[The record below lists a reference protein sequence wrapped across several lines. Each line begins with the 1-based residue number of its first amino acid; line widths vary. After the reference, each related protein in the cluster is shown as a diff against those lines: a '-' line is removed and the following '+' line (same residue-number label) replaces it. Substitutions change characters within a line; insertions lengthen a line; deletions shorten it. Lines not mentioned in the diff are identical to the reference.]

1 MPMYEVV
8 RCFMFR
14 VVRSKAPCWA
24 HLSWNFWRY
33 NCLESICTRTVST
46 EKSDFLDCFKTEIAW
61 KNLTYCCGKRGK
73 MKYNKI
79 KLCALVPYTVVILK
93 HPRKL
98 LTMIITW
105 RKSLSCVKKS
115 QSYLNQRNTLCT
127 KSDITALNQRNPW
140 TNIVWNSFHGQILQ
154 LCLYGRIR
162 NCFECSTRP

>member
-1 MPMYEVV
+1 MVFRHNLWFFDQKSRVFGMPMYEVV

-46 EKSDFLDCFKTEIAW
+46 EKSDFLECCKTEIVW
-61 KNLTYCCGKRGK
+61 KNSTYCCGKRGK

-98 LTMIITW
+98 LNMIITW
-105 RKSLSCVKKS
+105 RKFIFLCQEVPILPKS
-115 QSYLNQRNTLCT
+115 AQY
-127 KSDITALNQRNPW
+127 IM
-140 TNIVWNSFHGQILQ
+140 H
-154 LCLYGRIR
+154 
-162 NCFECSTRP
+162 

>member
-1 MPMYEVV
+1 MVHVVHVLHKVDSVVFRHNLWFFDQKSRVFGMPMYEVV
-8 RCFMFR
+8 RCFMFW
-14 VVRSKAPCWA
+14 VVRSKASCWA

-46 EKSDFLDCFKTEIAW
+46 EKSDFLDCCKTEIVW
-61 KNLTYCCGKRGK
+61 KNSTYCCGKRGK

-105 RKSLSCVKKS
+105 RKFTFLCQEVPILPKS
-115 QSYLNQRNTLCT
+115 AQY
-127 KSDITALNQRNPW
+127 IM
-140 TNIVWNSFHGQILQ
+140 H
-154 LCLYGRIR
+154 
-162 NCFECSTRP
+162 